1 MKHFNYKVITTLIF
15 SAFFALFG
23 IRTLAYA
30 EEEEISFQ
38 VSPMNQ
44 QITLTPGE
52 RYYGTF
58 KVTSSVANKYPFI
71 YKTDIRP
78 FTVNDN
84 YDVVYENNGDY
95 NQIVDWITIVNGTG
109 IIQPNNTEI
118 IQFYIDVPENA
129 PAGGQYAIINVS
141 SDNQATADEGI
152 NIKAEYA
159 IAHVIYAEVAGETK
173 RSGDITKVS
182 VPSFLFSGTISGT
195 ASIKN
200 TGNVHSD
207 ASYTLQVFPF
217 FSKEEVFSNEENPKT
232 NTILPEATR
241 TTTVNWPETPKI
253 GIFHVIYSVEYEGVE
268 SKVDKYVIVCPIW
281 LLIVLLTCLFVV
293 IFSIIFGKKKEK
305 KGKKN

>member
-1 MKHFNYKVITTLIF
+1 M
-15 SAFFALFG
+15 
-23 IRTLAYA
+23 
-30 EEEEISFQ
+30 
-38 VSPMNQ
+38 
-44 QITLTPGE
+44 
-52 RYYGTF
+52 
-58 KVTSSVANKYPFI
+58 
-71 YKTDIRP
+71 
-78 FTVNDN
+78 
-84 YDVVYENNGDY
+84 
-95 NQIVDWITIVNGTG
+95 NGTG